1 MGDKILIEP
10 RIFHVALDYRNIE
23 LYNKLL
29 EDVDETRMK
38 NNEKLKIIRRFHYRY
53 GASDKYTLELY
64 SKSIDTLKP
73 NLNRTVYR
81 ETLLTNLV
89 KHMDNLSDM
98 RLVSFFNYL
107 IARPDVDIS
116 KPNYDGFPILQNL
129 FTDLWSHDKLATKLP
144 IIRKL
149 LDNGATWNCEQR
161 NTKLNALQHMVK
173 YGTFTSNY
181 DEHITYLITNTD
193 IDVDHKDK
201 DGKTVLEL
209 AEERVVQ
216 EKKAYEKAVSGPTH
230 WYTPTEANIK
240 KAEEVLELIKAR
252 VIGGL

>member
-1 MGDKILIEP
+1 MGDKILIQP
-10 RIFHVALDYRNIE
+10 RVFHVALDYGNID

-29 EDVDETRMK
+29 EDIDETKMK

-64 SKSIDTLKP
+64 SKTIDILKL

-81 ETLLTNLV
+81 ETVLTNLV
-89 KHMDNLSDM
+89 KHMDTDDM
-98 RLVSFFNYL
+98 RLVPFFNYL
-107 IARPDVDIS
+107 ISRPDVDIT

-149 LDNGATWNCEQR
+149 LEKGANWNCEQK
-161 NTKLNALQHMVK
+161 NSKLNAIQHMVK
-173 YGTFTSNY
+173 YGTYTKNY
-181 DEHITYLITNTD
+181 DEHINYLITNTD
-193 IDVDHKDK
+193 IDMDHKDK

-209 AEERVVQ
+209 AEERVAC
-216 EKKAYEKAVSGPTH
+216 EKAAYEKAISGPTH
-230 WYTPTEANIK
+230 WYTPTEENIK

-252 VIGGL
+252 TIGGL

>member
-1 MGDKILIEP
+1 MGDKILIQP
-10 RIFHVALDYRNIE
+10 RILHVALDYGNIE

-29 EDVDETRMK
+29 EDIDETRMV

-53 GASDKYTLELY
+53 NSDKYTLELY
-64 SKSIDTLKP
+64 SKTIDALKP

-81 ETLLTNLV
+81 ETVLTNLV
-89 KHMDNLSDM
+89 KHMDDASDM
-98 RLVSFFNYL
+98 KLVAFFNYL
-107 IARPDVDIS
+107 IARPDVDIT

-149 LDNGATWNCEQR
+149 LDKGANWNCVQR
-161 NTKLNALQHMVK
+161 STKLNALQYMVK
-173 YGTFTSNY
+173 HGTFTKNY
-181 DEHITYLITNTD
+181 DEHIKYLITNTD
-193 IDVDHKDK
+193 IDMDHKDK

-216 EKKAYEKAVSGPTH
+216 EKKAYEKAISGPTH
-230 WYTPTEANIK
+230 WYTPTEDNIK
-240 KAEEVLELIKAR
+240 KAEEVLEFIKAR